1 MNECGHDEFKS
12 NGYDILKGDRLKEFI
27 KIYNT
32 QVTDI
37 NVGDLANSIPSLAI
51 FDFRAFLNVGMLLVE
66 SEKAKI
72 IRKNILDIVIDTI
85 NIKTGEA
92 TKYINQSDED
102 FLNSWF
108 DEENYRREFTDTL
121 NNCIAMGNIKYAIYT
136 DKIYESIFREKSAEY
151 RNILKLEKKDKTRL

>member
-27 KIYNT
+27 KVYNT

-72 IRKNILDIVIDTI
+72 IRKNI
-85 NIKTGEA
+85 
-92 TKYINQSDED
+92 Q
-102 FLNSWF
+102 
-108 DEENYRREFTDTL
+108 
-121 NNCIAMGNIKYAIYT
+121 
-136 DKIYESIFREKSAEY
+136 
-151 RNILKLEKKDKTRL
+151 